1 MLARLVQQS
10 ILDLHQFSVKFP
22 SHQKSAQSRA
32 AFTLVEMLVVIS
44 IMAILIGAGVTLLGG
59 TGVQSRKAGADMIS
73 GMVDQAR
80 TIAITTRKEVF
91 LVIAEPG
98 TLAGQDERYRIG
110 LMRESVTPTTG
121 ASPVPDPNLPVT
133 RDYELVRRWQTLNT
147 GVILIGGGVDNI
159 PNPLDAGKV
168 DFTYTS
174 NQRQITARVYQLS
187 INSLGSLTRPAG
199 STPVVL
205 RLAEGAYRNGKP
217 SPNKVAGGQ
226 GIAETQLKIGRVMA
240 RPYRSN

>member
-1 MLARLVQQS
+1 MK
-10 ILDLHQFSVKFP
+10 FSGNQN
-22 SHQKSAQSRA
+22 SGQSRT

-44 IMAILIGAGVTLLGG
+44 IIAILIGAGITLLGG

-80 TIAITTRKEVF
+80 TLAITTRSEVF

-98 TLAGQDERYRIG
+98 TLVGQDERCRLG
-110 LMRESVTPTTG
+110 LLREITIPPVNPGDPPTK
-121 ASPVPDPNLPVT
+121 
-133 RDYELVRRWQTLNT
+133 ELQLIRRWQTLNS
-147 GVILIGGGVDNI
+147 GVVLIGGGVDGI
-159 PNPLDAGKV
+159 PNPLDSGKV
-168 DFTYTS
+168 EFTFTS
-174 NQRQITARVYQLS
+174 NQRQITAQVYQLS
-187 INSLGSLTRPAG
+187 INSLGSLALPEG

-205 RLAEGAYRNGKP
+205 RLAEGAYRNGAP

-240 RPYRSN
+240 RPYRNN